1 MQRSRQSFQRQNIR
15 HWIHYNICV
24 KYVSHDV
31 GKRNTSGS
39 VRPVQI
45 QISLR
50 IRAVWSEPSLG
61 AFWIAKDSKFRH
73 ADNED
78 SDQIARMRRL
88 IWVFV
93 GGACQKVRLLSL
105 CLVYVE
111 MAILTNTIAFF
122 SVENSCASAN
132 MLKIWSV
139 GRRSFFFVLFF
150 YFFFTRKEQGRAR
163 NFMKIHVQVITGLVF
178 YFFI

>member
-39 VRPVQI
+39 VRPAQI
-45 QISLR
+45 QIRLR

-61 AFWIAKDSKFRH
+61 AFGIAKDERFRH

-78 SDQIARMRRL
+78 SDQTARMRRL
-88 IWVFV
+88 IWVFD
-93 GGACQKVRLLSL
+93 GRTCQKVRRLTLRHI
-105 CLVYVE
+105 YVE

-122 SVENSCASAN
+122 SVENSCVPAN
-132 MLKIWSV
+132 MLKF
-139 GRRSFFFVLFF
+139 GR
-150 YFFFTRKEQGRAR
+150 
-163 NFMKIHVQVITGLVF
+163 
-178 YFFI
+178 